1 MAFTTSGSCGV
12 TPSTLKG
19 SIHQSL
25 TTTRM
30 SGRKNTQFPTGSD
43 KKDNLAKE
51 DMVGG
56 SQEMDREALVQER
69 KKDHIDICL
78 KKDVEPFK
86 NTVGIWDQYQLP
98 YTALPEIDMD
108 KIDMTTDFF
117 HWKIAMPLIISSM
130 TGGEAH
136 GRTININIA
145 KACNAE
151 GVPFGLG
158 SMRII
163 NRYPTA
169 KHTFDVKEFCP
180 DVPMFANIGLVQL
193 NYGFTHVEVN
203 NLVSS
208 VNADGLFIHLN
219 HTQEAA
225 QPEGDVNFSD
235 LIPKL
240 RQLLPHIKV
249 PVIVKGVGHGIDRR
263 SVETLMGMGVKMI
276 DISGMG
282 GTSWAW
288 IEGWRQPKQYSGD
301 SIGYVFR
308 DVGLRTDDCLA
319 QCKNLPEV
327 SQGKAQLVAGGGI
340 RTGLDVAKSLTLGGS
355 HATAAMPFLAAALD
369 SPQAVR
375 EVIRRMKRE
384 LTVAMFSCG
393 AKNIPELRS
402 MTPSLKGRL

>member
-1 MAFTTSGSCGV
+1 MAA
-12 TPSTLKG
+12 
-19 SIHQSL
+19 Q
-25 TTTRM
+25 
-30 SGRKNTQFPTGSD
+30 QQ
-43 KKDNLAKE
+43 
-51 DMVGG
+51 GG
-56 SQEMDREALVQER
+56 QEDREALVQQR

-86 NTVGIWDQYQLP
+86 NGPSIWDSYVIP

-108 KIDMTTDFF
+108 RVSTSVKFLAKWT
-117 HWKIAMPLIISSM
+117 IAAPIVVSSM

-136 GRTININIA
+136 GRTINVNLA

-151 GVPFGLG
+151 GIPFGLG

-203 NLVSS
+203 NLVDS
-208 VNADGLFIHLN
+208 VKADGLFIHLN

-225 QPEGDVNFSD
+225 QPEGDVNFAD

-240 RQLLPHIKV
+240 RALLPFVKV
-249 PVIVKGVGHGIDRR
+249 PVIVKGVGHGIDRQ
-263 SVETLMGMGVKMI
+263 SVELLIEMGVKCI
-276 DISGMG
+276 DVSGMG

-288 IEGWRQPKQYSGD
+288 IEGWRQPKQYSGE

-308 DVGLRTDDCLA
+308 DVGLRTDECLMDC
-319 QCKNLPEV
+319 KDLPKVASGEV
-327 SQGKAQLVAGGGI
+327 SLIAGGGI
-340 RTGLDVAKSLTLGGS
+340 RTGLDVAKSLLMGAS
-355 HATAAMPFLAAALD
+355 FATAAMPFLAAALE
-369 SPQAVR
+369 SPEAVQA
-375 EVIRRMKRE
+375 VIRRMKRE
-384 LTVAMFSCG
+384 LVVAMFSCG
-393 AKNIPELRS
+393 AKDIA
-402 MTPSLKGRL
+402 SLKKMKLGKKPKL